1 MSVTALDHVNILTA
15 DVTRTKAFCVS
26 VLGLEEGA
34 RPPFGTPGAWLY
46 AGGTAVVHI
55 SYTGA
60 KERTHVADASRG
72 DASLVVA
79 VGSVDHVAF
88 RCSGYRQTMEKLR
101 ALGIA
106 AHETDIPGL
115 GDHQVFIDGPDVSFE
130 LIFSPADV
138 AA

>member
-1 MSVTALDHVNILTA
+1 MSVTTLDHVNILTA
-15 DVTRTKAFCVS
+15 DVARTKEFCVS
-26 VLGLEEGA
+26 VLGLKEGA

-55 SYTGA
+55 SFTGD

-72 DASLVVA
+72 AASQVVA

-88 RCSGYRQTMEKLR
+88 RCSGYRETMEKLR

-106 AHETDIPGL
+106 AYESEIPGL
-115 GDHQVFIDGPDVSFE
+115 GDRQVFIDGPDVSFE
-130 LIFSPADV
+130 LIFTPADV